1 MSCPSRPPGCGSP
14 AGSGRTS
21 TRRPQLLAR
30 LGDPALWAAPLHWS
44 ALQAAIIAESREAA
58 QRHAVALEAAAA
70 GGRYAAAMASAA
82 PHWVRLLDTEVDPAA
97 VEAAA
102 RGLHAVGHVLGG
114 RQAGRAGGHPHPG
127 PEGDERACSA
137 APGRCGPPG
146 RRPDRSSRVETDT
159 GPSGLPSVPAP
170 AAESDELGADGG
182 DGGDG
187 DGPLS
192 GREREV
198 AALVLEGLTY
208 KQIGERLFISAKT
221 VEHHVARM
229 RQRLGSGSRG
239 ELFAHLRQLVP

>member
-1 MSCPSRPPGCGSP
+1 M
-14 AGSGRTS
+14 
-21 TRRPQLLAR
+21 
-30 LGDPALWAAPLHWS
+30 
-44 ALQAAIIAESREAA
+44 
-58 QRHAVALEAAAA
+58 ALEAAAD
-70 GGRYAAAMASAA
+70 GSRYAAAMATAA

-114 RQAGRAGGHPHPG
+114 RQAGRSGGHPHPG
-127 PEGDERACSA
+127 PEGDERPARLRPGA
-137 APGRCGPPG
+137 AEPAAAGG
-146 RRPDRSSRVETDT
+146 PDRSPTASRRGPT
-159 GPSGLPSVPAP
+159 GCRGTAP
-170 AAESDELGADGG
+170 AAVRRAGADTGG
-182 DGGDG
+182 RASEG

-192 GREREV
+192 DREREV

-239 ELFAHLRQLVP
+239 ELFAHLRQIVRSPHA